1 MLQFPCSSK
10 ESVFYQ
16 NRKDI
21 TPLSKRKTVL
31 ITGSSQ
37 GIGRASALALSGP
50 DKNIVINYH
59 THREEAEK
67 TALLCRK
74 KGAETLVLGC
84 DIGDFKSCKK
94 LHEIIQSK
102 FLGVDILVNNAGI
115 SVFGQIQDMTPEQ
128 WRQVF
133 RVNVDGVFYNTKL
146 SIPHMIEQKW
156 GRIINISSIWGL
168 VGGSC
173 ESLYSASKGAVL
185 AFTKACA
192 KELGPSQI
200 TCNAIAPGNVETGML
215 GLLDPETRKGL
226 AEETPIERLLKP
238 EEIALW
244 IVHLADE
251 NAGAMTGQVISP
263 NGGWVIY

>member
-1 MLQFPCSSK
+1 MSMK
-10 ESVFYQ
+10 
-16 NRKDI
+16 
-21 TPLSKRKTVL
+21 KTVL

-37 GIGRASALALSGP
+37 GIGRAAAIRLAGP
-50 DKNIVINYH
+50 DKNIVVNYH
-59 THREEAEK
+59 THGAEAEQ
-67 TALLCRK
+67 TAEYCRK
-74 KGAETLVLGC
+74 KGAKTLVFAC
-84 DIGDFKSCKK
+84 DVGDFKDCEK
-94 LHEIIQSK
+94 LHQAIADR
-102 FLGVDILVNNAGI
+102 FGGVDILVNNAGV
-115 SVFGQIQDMTPEQ
+115 SVFGQVQDMTPDQ

-146 SIPHMIEQKW
+146 SIPHMIHQQW

-200 TCNAIAPGNVETGML
+200 TCNAIAPGNVETDML
-215 GLLDPETRKGL
+215 CLLDPKTRKEL
-226 AEETPIERLLKP
+226 AEDTPIERLLQP

-244 IVHLADE
+244 IEHLADE
-251 NAGAMTGQVISP
+251 RAGAMTGQVISP